1 MNIPVPKTIRN
12 RWSQQNGYKHILYI
26 AFPLILSTGS
36 FSVQQFVDRMFLS
49 WYSSDALAAAMPTSI
64 LSFTLISLFMG
75 TSMYTSTFVAQYVG
89 ANRPERVGPA
99 IWQGIYFSIFGGIIV
114 GFFSFFADPIFN
126 SIGHESNIRKL
137 ESEYWVYLTA
147 SGIFPITTGAMAGFF
162 NGRGKTY
169 PVMWAS
175 FVATAVNI
183 ILNYIL
189 IFGKF
194 GLPEMG
200 IAGAGLATAVST
212 MVNLIILI
220 YLTFN
225 KTNDSRYY
233 VIRGWRLEH
242 SLFRRLIRFGL
253 PNGIQFF
260 LDIAAFS
267 AFILLIGRLG
277 TTELAAS
284 NVALNI
290 SMISFMPM
298 IGLGITVTIL
308 VGQSLGADNPN
319 MASRASYSALQI
331 SFAYMG
337 TLAVLYLAIPN
348 IFIYPFSAQADP
360 AEFEAI
366 KDLAIIAMRF
376 VAGWSIFDSLA
387 IIFSSGLKGAG
398 DTKFIMITITILSLL
413 LLIIPTY
420 IIVEFLQLGMTAV
433 WSTGI
438 IYVLGLGIAYY
449 IRFRA
454 GKWKDM
460 RVIEKQN

>member
-1 MNIPVPKTIRN
+1 MNTFVPETIKT
-12 RWSQQNGYKHILYI
+12 RWSQKNGYKHILYI

-36 FSVQQFVDRMFLS
+36 FSIQQFVDRMFLS
-49 WYSSDALAAAMPTSI
+49 WYSPDALAAAMPTSI

-75 TSMYTSTFVAQYVG
+75 TSMYTSTFVAQYIG

-99 IWQGIYFSIFGGIIV
+99 VWQGIYFSIIGGV
-114 GFFSFFADPIFN
+114 VLALFSIFPDPIFKL
-126 SIGHESNIRKL
+126 IGHETNIQEL
-137 ESEYWVYLTA
+137 ESEYWVYLTI
-147 SGIFPITTGAMAGFF
+147 SGIFPIATGAMAGFF

-175 FVATAVNI
+175 FAATSVNI
-183 ILNYIL
+183 ILNYCL
-189 IFGKF
+189 IFGNF

-200 IAGAGLATAVST
+200 IGGAGLATALST
-212 MVNLIILI
+212 MVNLVILTS
-220 YLTFN
+220 LVFN
-225 KTNDSRYY
+225 KKNDSMYF
-233 VIRGWRLEH
+233 VMRGWRLENN
-242 SLFRRLIRFGL
+242 LFKRLIRFGL

-298 IGLGITVTIL
+298 IGLGITVSIL
-308 VGQSLGADNPN
+308 VGQSLGADNPD
-319 MASRASYSALQI
+319 MANRATYSSLQI

-348 IFIYPFSAQADP
+348 VFIYPFSAQADP
-360 AEFEAI
+360 VEFEAI
-366 KDLAIIAMRF
+366 KDLAIVAMRF

-387 IIFSSGLKGAG
+387 IIFSSGLKGDG
-398 DTKFIMITITILSLL
+398 DTKFIMFTITILSLV

-420 IIVEFLQLGMTAV
+420 LIVEVLELGMTAV

-449 IRFRA
+449 VRFKL
-454 GKWKDM
+454 GKWRTM
-460 RVIEKQN
+460 RFIEKE

>member
-99 IWQGIYFSIFGGIIV
+99 IWQGIYFSIFGGINV
-114 GFFSFFADPIFN
+114 GFFSLFADPIFN

-319 MASRASYSALQI
+319 MASRATYSALQI